1 MRVSRQELLRVWRVV
16 RGDENPTPES
26 RRTLPVICWGR
37 AEGGQQM
44 DPYLVEIAKR
54 LDTLDD
60 RREITEALDRLEFL
74 YDALD
79 SEQQDLASQLMG
91 KLQQRLQSL
100 D

>member
-1 MRVSRQELLRVWRVV
+1 MSRQEPLAVCTVGS
-16 RGDENPTPES
+16 GDENPAPES
-26 RRTLPVICWGR
+26 WGASSVIRWGIG
-37 AEGGQQM
+37 EGGGQQM
-44 DPYLVEIAKR
+44 DPFLVDVAKR
-54 LDTLDD
+54 LDTLAD
-60 RREITEALDRLEFL
+60 RREIILALDRLEFL

>member
-1 MRVSRQELLRVWRVV
+1 
-16 RGDENPTPES
+16 
-26 RRTLPVICWGR
+26 
-37 AEGGQQM
+37 M
-44 DPYLVEIAKR
+44 DPFLVDVAKR
-54 LDTLDD
+54 LDTLHD
-60 RREITEALDRLEFL
+60 RREITEALDKLEFL